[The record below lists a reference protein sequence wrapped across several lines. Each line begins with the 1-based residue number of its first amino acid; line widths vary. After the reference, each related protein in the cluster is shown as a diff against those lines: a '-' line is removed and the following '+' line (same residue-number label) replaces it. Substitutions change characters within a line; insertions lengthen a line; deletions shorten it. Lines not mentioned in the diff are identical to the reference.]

1 MSKRGDIKD
10 ASMALAMDNGL
21 VYTKLLGWI
30 DLGHAQ
36 ANDARRLKSILLHE
50 QGREFF
56 PEFNDWYFPVD
67 YYQEMGKNK
76 TIFGIQ
82 LEGRVG
88 VHSPLM
94 VKSCLSWKVKRRIA
108 LTIMMKTAY
117 RFEAFQE
124 SSLFSWH
131 SDSGFSGEDMVSDL
145 VGFYRIFGEGIDP
158 IILAQPTTKEYAL
171 WIWDY
176 YGAIGNF
183 KNKEF
188 RPLLFPPPSPHRKSS
203 PRKGFLPSWLNYIK
217 PLPNLESSYVLN
229 RYRNAPSNNL
239 FSDTNRINQELYV
252 STRTKGWDITDGRKN
267 TNMPPNIHIAEH
279 ALVNIDYFII
289 TNNY

>member
-1 MSKRGDIKD
+1 MSKREDIRD
-10 ASMALAMDNGL
+10 ASMALSMDNGL
-21 VYTKLLGWI
+21 IYTKLLGWI

-36 ANDARRLKSILLHE
+36 ANDARRLKSILLEE
-50 QGREFF
+50 QGRKFF

-67 YYQEMGKNK
+67 YYQEMGKNEK
-76 TIFGIQ
+76 IFGLQ
-82 LEGRVG
+82 FEGRIG

-94 VKSCLSWKVKRRIA
+94 VKSCLTWEVKRRIA

-124 SSLFSWH
+124 SSLFSWR

-158 IILAQPTTKEYAL
+158 VILAQPTTKEYAL

-176 YGAIGNF
+176 YGAIGTF

-188 RPLLFPPPSPHRKSS
+188 RPLLFPSPSPHSKSS

-217 PLPNLESSYVLN
+217 PLSDLENNHIVN
-229 RYRNAPSNNL
+229 RYQNEPLKDL
-239 FSDTNRINQELYV
+239 FTDTNRINQELYV
-252 STRTKGWDITDGRKN
+252 SLRKRGWDVTNNQKN
-267 TNMPPNIHIAEH
+267 TLMPPNIHMSEH
-279 ALVNIDYFII
+279 TPLRVDYFTIH
-289 TNNY
+289 NDY